1 MNYQQHITA
10 GLDRAYT
17 HAPLV
22 PIEVSDLR
30 LAVLSDLHR
39 GAGDGADD
47 FLACKAVY
55 RAALEHYQ
63 AAGCILAV
71 LGDLEDLW
79 ECRPSEVVAE
89 HADSLR
95 AEKPF
100 LDVGRYWRFL
110 GNHDEDWRLQAEVH
124 LYLEP
129 LLGSVGVLEALR
141 LEVVDRNKR
150 LGEVFL
156 VHGHQGTA
164 WGDRYGRLSHLVV
177 HRLWRPIQ
185 RLTGIRRTTP
195 ATDWRLARKHEFAMY
210 NWAVRQP
217 GVLVIAGHTHHPI
230 FPSLARY
237 EQLTATYD
245 ELRHQPEAY
254 QSELLERIEADL
266 AFARSQEQPCF
277 FNTGCCSFSDG
288 SCTAIEIG
296 SGVAR
301 LVRWRVAARRPRR
314 EVLASARL
322 KDLLREVAA
331 AGTPADAA

>member
-1 MNYQQHITA
+1 MSYQQNIDA
-10 GLDRAYT
+10 GLDRAYA
-17 HAPLV
+17 HAPSV
-22 PIEVSDLR
+22 PIEVSDLH

-47 FLACKAVY
+47 FLACKEVY

-63 AAGCILAV
+63 AAGCVLAV
-71 LGDLEDLW
+71 LGDVEDLW

-89 HADSLR
+89 YADSLR

-110 GNHDEDWRLQAEVH
+110 GNHDEDWHLQAEVER
-124 LYLEP
+124 YLDP

-141 LEVVDRNKR
+141 LEVIHRNKR

-164 WGDRYGRLSHLVV
+164 WGDRYGWLSHWVV
-177 HRLWRPIQ
+177 RYLWRPIQ
-185 RLTGIRRTTP
+185 RLTKIRRTTP
-195 ATDWRLARKHEFAMY
+195 ASDWRLARKHELAMY

-230 FPSLARY
+230 FPSPARF

-254 QSELLERIEADL
+254 ESEVLERIEADL

-277 FNTGCCSFSDG
+277 INTGCCSFSDG
-288 SCTAIEIG
+288 SCTGIEIT
-296 SGVAR
+296 ADHIR
-301 LVRWRVAARRPRR
+301 LVRWRQVGRRARRV
-314 EVLASARL
+314 VLASGSL
-322 KDLLREVAA
+322 KQMLRDVAPV
-331 AGTPADAA
+331 GEPPVPG

>member
-1 MNYQQHITA
+1 MSYQRTINA
-10 GLDRAYT
+10 GLDRAYA

-47 FLACKAVY
+47 FLACKAAY

-63 AAGCILAV
+63 AAGCVLAV
-71 LGDLEDLW
+71 LGDAEDLW

-100 LDVGRYWRFL
+100 LDSGRYWRFL
-110 GNHDEDWRLQAEVH
+110 GNHDEDWHLQAEVQR
-124 LYLEP
+124 YLNP
-129 LLGSVGVLEALR
+129 LLGRVGVLEALR
-141 LEVVDRNKR
+141 LEVIDRNKR

-164 WGDRYGRLSHLVV
+164 WGDRYGWLSHWVV
-177 HRLWRPIQ
+177 HYLWRPIQ
-185 RLTGIRRTTP
+185 RLTRIRRTTP
-195 ATDWRLARKHEFAMY
+195 ATDWRLARKHELAMY

-217 GVLVIAGHTHHPI
+217 GVLAIAGHTHHPI
-230 FPSLARY
+230 FPSPARF

-245 ELRHQPEAY
+245 ELRHQPEVY
-254 QSELLERIEADL
+254 ESEVLERIEADL
-266 AFARSQEQPCF
+266 AFARSQEQPCYM
-277 FNTGCCSFSDG
+277 NTGCCSFSDG
-288 SCTAIEIG
+288 SLTGIEVAAGAI
-296 SGVAR
+296 R
-301 LVRWRVAARRPRR
+301 LVRWREVKERARR
-314 EVLASARL
+314 EVLASATL
-322 KDLLREVAA
+322 KRILAEVAA
-331 AGTPADAA
+331 PGLPAAVP

>member
-1 MNYQQHITA
+1 MSYQQSINA
-10 GLDRAYT
+10 GLDRAYA
-17 HAPLV
+17 HAPRV

-30 LAVLSDLHR
+30 VAILSDLHR

-47 FLACKAVY
+47 FFACKAVY
-55 RAALEHYQ
+55 GAALEHYR
-63 AAGCILAV
+63 AAECVLAV
-71 LGDLEDLW
+71 LGDVEDLW

-89 HADSLR
+89 HADSIR

-110 GNHDEDWRLQAEVH
+110 GNHDEDWHLQAEVER
-124 LYLEP
+124 YLNP

-141 LEVVDRNKR
+141 LEVIDGNKR

-164 WGDRYGRLSHLVV
+164 WGDRYGWLSHWAVCY
-177 HRLWRPIQ
+177 LWRPIQ
-185 RLTGIRRTTP
+185 RLTRISRTTP
-195 ATDWRLARKHEFAMY
+195 ATDWRLARKHELAMY
-210 NWAVRQP
+210 HWAVRQP

-230 FPSLARY
+230 FPSPARF

-254 QSELLERIEADL
+254 ESEVLERIEADL

-277 FNTGCCSFSDG
+277 INTGCCSFSDG
-288 SCTAIEIG
+288 SCTAIEID
-296 SGVAR
+296 SGAVR
-301 LVRWRVAARRPRR
+301 LVRWRMTGTRPERK
-314 EVLASARL
+314 VLASANL
-322 KDLLREVAA
+322 KRVLADIAA
-331 AGTPADAA
+331 AGLWAAAP